1 MKNQKFLTGCENFAE
16 IISSGAYYLDKT
28 AYLKTLFM
36 SSYEVK
42 NALFIRPRRFGKT
55 LNLNMI
61 KEFCELNY
69 LNPEDKS
76 YQQKLFVDNGR
87 NLAVAG
93 DDYRELRE
101 KIMGELP

>member
-1 MKNQKFLTGCENFAE
+1 MKDIKFNNGSEDFKE
-16 IISSGAYYLDKT
+16 IINGNSYYVDKT
-28 AYLKTLFM
+28 AFLKTLFL
-36 SSYEVK
+36 STSEVK
-42 NALFIRPRRFGKT
+42 NSLFMRPRRFGKT

-69 LNPEDKS
+69 LNPGDKTR
-76 YQQKLFVDNGR
+76 QQKLLVDNGR

-101 KIMGELP
+101 KISC